1 MPSLLLGLKIPQ
13 LSALEICGILT
24 ALFLVSYLRR
34 RSDPIHA
41 IPTVGPSL
49 PLLSYLG
56 AWRYFRDAKGMILEG
71 CSKYEVFKIALSD
84 QWLVV
89 VSGRDMNDELRKY
102 PDDTMS
108 ALEAQKWVVQ
118 TEYTLGNSDPD
129 ATAKKCI
136 GGPLTHK
143 LGQVLPDVVDEMI
156 HSFNDI
162 MPDAEHDWQTV
173 PALETMIKIIARVTN
188 RVFVGMPF
196 CRDEMLLETA
206 VEFAKD
212 VMKTKFIVNLF
223 PDVLKPIVGHRLP
236 WTTARRRKMAEI
248 LGDTVRER
256 RRQMLEYGTDYEGK
270 PDDYLTW
277 VIEEDL
283 KNRGKGE
290 SIDGVMEVIAA
301 SNFAAI
307 HTSSMAMAHALY
319 YLCAMPQYIKP
330 LKQEAEEKIK
340 EHGWTKTAVDAM
352 WKTDSFFKESL
363 RLNGVNHLSLFR
375 KSMKDVVLSN
385 GTVIPAGTI
394 VVATSTGT
402 HLQEEL
408 YKDAAEFRPFRFSD
422 VREKGGADAQ
432 KQQFH
437 ISTAEYIAFGHG
449 KHACSGRWFAAAEVK
464 AILAYILL
472 NYDLKLEKPDGRPEN
487 LYLGPSILPHPRAKV
502 MFRKRKAS
510 RA

>member
-1 MPSLLLGLKIPQ
+1 MGRRRMRIK
-13 LSALEICGILT
+13 LSALEICGIIT
-24 ALFLVSYLRR
+24 ALFLMSYLRR
-34 RSDPIHA
+34 CSDPVCILKA
-41 IPTVGPSL
+41 LFLGAVVA
-49 PLLSYLG
+49 LLSYLG

-71 CSKYEVFKIALSD
+71 CSKYDVFKIALSD

-102 PDDTMS
+102 SDDTMS

-118 TEYTLGNSDPD
+118 TEYTFGNNSPD
-129 ATAKKCI
+129 TTAKRCI
-136 GGPLTHK
+136 SGPLTHK

-156 HSFNDI
+156 MSFDDI
-162 MPDAEHDWQTV
+162 MPGAEHDWQSV
-173 PALETMIKIIARVTN
+173 PALETMVKIIARVTN

-196 CRDEMLLETA
+196 CRDERLLDAT
-206 VEFAKD
+206 VKFAKD
-212 VMKTKFIVNLF
+212 VMKTKFIVNLL

-236 WTTARRRKMAEI
+236 WTTARRRKIAEI

-256 RRQMLEYGTDYEGK
+256 RRQLLEHGTDWEGK

-290 SIDGVMEVIAA
+290 SIDGVMEVIAV

-307 HTSSMAMAHALY
+307 HTSSMAMTHALY
-319 YLCAMPQYIKP
+319 YLCAMPQYIEP
-330 LKQEAEEKIK
+330 LKQEVQEKIK
-340 EHGWTKTAVDAM
+340 EHGWTKTAMDAM
-352 WKTDSFFKESL
+352 WKTDSFCKESL

-394 VVATSTGT
+394 V
-402 HLQEEL
+402 EEL
-408 YKDAAEFRPFRFSD
+408 YKDAAEFKPFRFSD

-432 KQQFH
+432 RQQFH
-437 ISTAEYIAFGHG
+437 TPTAEYIAFGHG

-472 NYDLKLEKPDGRPEN
+472 NYDFKLEKPGGRPEN

-502 MFRKRKAS
+502 MFRRRKAS
-510 RA
+510 YA